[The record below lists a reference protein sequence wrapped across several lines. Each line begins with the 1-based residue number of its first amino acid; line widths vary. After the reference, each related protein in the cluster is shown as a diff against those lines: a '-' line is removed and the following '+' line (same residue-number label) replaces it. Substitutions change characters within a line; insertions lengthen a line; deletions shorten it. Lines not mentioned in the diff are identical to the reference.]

1 MIQMTQIIRTSL
13 VANRAEKCADQ
24 IVEADMRQT
33 KRIAFVDTKRYNSGK
48 EAKAW
53 HRKARMW

>member
-1 MIQMTQIIRTSL
+1 VLLPYLGYAS
-13 VANRAEKCADQ
+13 AEKCADQ